1 MSLLATDALSV
12 RTTTGAVLLDGVDL
26 SVERDEMVV
35 VAGRSGSGKT
45 TLTKAIGGLLDSRP
59 NIETAGTVSGP
70 ENVGFLFQNPRTQL
84 VRRSVRHD
92 VAFDLENQGVP
103 RDEMERRIEQWA
115 ERLDATPFL
124 DREVDALSRGETAVV
139 ALLGA
144 LVTEPDLVVLDE
156 PLAPLDDRNRRLV
169 LDAIETLRDH
179 GSTLLVTEHDL
190 RDVLPLAD
198 RVLVLEE
205 GRVTSGGSPSTQL
218 ARLADLGITL
228 PFATRVGLER
238 GQSPERL
245 PLSTV
250 SARDR

>member
-26 SVERDEMVV
+26 SVERDELVV

-59 NIETAGTVSGP
+59 NIETSGTVSGP

-103 RDEMERRIEQWA
+103 RDEMERRIEEWA
-115 ERLDATPFL
+115 ERLDATAFL

-156 PLAPLDDRNRRLV
+156 PLAPLDYRNRALV

-198 RVLVLEE
+198 RVLVLDD
-205 GRVTSGGSPSTQL
+205 GRVASGGSPSAQL
-218 ARLADLGITL
+218 AQLADLGITL

-238 GQSPERL
+238 GHAPENL

-250 SARDR
+250 SAGDR

>member
-1 MSLLATDALSV
+1 MSLLAIEALSV
-12 RTTTGAVLLDGVDL
+12 RTTAGAVLLDGVDL
-26 SVERDEMVV
+26 AVERDELVV

-45 TLTKAIGGLLDSRP
+45 TLTKAIGGLLASRP
-59 NIETAGTVSGP
+59 NIETSGTVRAP

-92 VAFDLENQGVP
+92 VAFALENQGVP
-103 RDEMERRIEQWA
+103 RPEMERRIEDWA
-115 ERLDATPFL
+115 DRLDATHFL
-124 DREVDALSRGETAVV
+124 DHEADELSRGETAVV

-156 PLAPLDDRNRRLV
+156 PLAPLDYRNRGLV
-169 LDAIETLRDH
+169 LDAIETLRED

-198 RVLVLEE
+198 RVLVLDD
-205 GRVTSGGSPSTQL
+205 GRVTSGGSPRRQL
-218 ARLADLGITL
+218 AHLADLGITL

-238 GQSPERL
+238 GEPADAL

-250 SARDR
+250 PEGDR